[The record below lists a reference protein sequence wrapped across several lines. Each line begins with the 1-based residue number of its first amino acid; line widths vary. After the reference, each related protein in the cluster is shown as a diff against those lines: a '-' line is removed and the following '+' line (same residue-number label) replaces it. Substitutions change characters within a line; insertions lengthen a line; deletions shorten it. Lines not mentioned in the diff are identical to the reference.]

1 MTVFS
6 LFAVGSAG
14 LIGVG
19 IVISFYPRGVMHLP
33 DLLLST
39 ALGLGLG
46 LGATSVL
53 FFLCSLVSAH
63 PLGISATVEALAA
76 ALIMVRL
83 SRRRPLLKMDSAS
96 PFQGGLISLPLLVLL
111 TIFAQAFLFSVLL
124 AGEVFLRHPHGE
136 WDAWAI
142 YAMHAKYI
150 LAAGQDWPRALG
162 HPQLAW
168 SHADYPLLISGSIA
182 RAWAYLGEQAPV
194 APWVISIL
202 FSFSTVALLVVAVA
216 QLRNW
221 TTALIGGLVLLGT
234 PFLGYAGGE
243 LSDIP
248 VGYFMLTATALVVMG
263 AQDPENKGQL
273 ILAGIAA
280 GFAAWTKNEGLLF
293 CVVIGFA
300 FGTYSLI
307 RGSLRTFAIFSA
319 GVACALLPVL
329 YFKVRFAP
337 PNDIMEG
344 QGWIAVAQLFNGD
357 RHRII
362 LSFLRREITSFG
374 EWQFCPFFIMGLCLI
389 GPNWRRWQRG
399 IRRPCSAPS
408 DVCRLLLH
416 LPYYAQRYQM
426 ASGDIA
432 KPSFTA
438 TLASL
443 RLRLVPVRSRIASRK
458 LRWIFMAHARRWPM
472 ARTLDTRQYCRRDSR
487 YSTSFPLIKAKRVP
501 FRGR

>member
-234 PFLGYAGGE
+234 PFFLGYAGGE

-389 GPNWRRWQRG
+389 GPNWRRWQRAEFVAPVALLLMFAG
-399 IRRPCSAPS
+399 YYCIYLITPNDIRWHLETSLN
-408 DVCRLLLH
+408 RLLLQ
-416 LPYYAQRYQM
+416 LWPLCVFVWCLSAPVSP
-426 ASGDIA
+426 AESLDGF
-432 KPSFTA
+432 SWL
-438 TLASL
+438 TLAGGRWL
-443 RLRLVPVRSRIASRK
+443 GHWILANIAVAILVTA
-458 LRWIFMAHARRWPM
+458 LLFH
-472 ARTLDTRQYCRRDSR
+472 
-487 YSTSFPLIKAKRVP
+487 
-501 FRGR
+501 